1 MTGLCLAILSPLR
14 RLWREEH
21 GQEGIEYLLA
31 LGAFAIPIVA
41 ALIIAFQVI
50 APEILGNAC
59 TTTDPLG
66 SSAHGECLTD
76 AAPVPP

>member
-1 MTGLCLAILSPLR
+1 MTRLCRAALSSLR
-14 RLWREEH
+14 RLWREEQ

-31 LGAFAIPIVA
+31 LGAFAIPIDA
-41 ALIIAFQVI
+41 ALIIAFQII

-66 SSAHGECLTD
+66 SSAPGDCLTD
-76 AAPVPP
+76 AVPAPP